1 MRSGRHQL
9 HGDLLGPV
17 FRLVVIPDLILNH
30 RIVEVEIA
38 AVRIIVLEQVKPD
51 GGLAGDLLGV
61 LVAAVADLDL
71 LAGGDGPRVALDHA
85 ENVVVVAVVFRA
97 LGHHAVLHAEDVAL
111 KITLRDVAD
120 ITVGQMPVDDPERL
134 LVVLVRQRII
144 LHALIEPERGETE
157 SAVAH
162 RAVADVNESEVQPL
176 GEYAQFVTLVGGDIR
191 RELLPGVENPAALRP
206 DLGIG
211 NRDHFAVLHP
221 VKGAV
226 AERQPILFRRG
237 IGVEPEFAEKLALA
251 AAAVAEKREPDLRLV
266 EIARTRRPVDHQVGA
281 LEKVVAPDVIGL
293 FGKIDAVDGR
303 HNPGADR
310 IHIGGAGLRAGPG
323 SGRDRQVPHL
333 VTFHLA
339 LRHDIQP
346 FNVLRHVERG
356 RNRRKTR
363 QCRLFHKR
371 LPIVG
376 IPEIDRII
384 LAGNLG
390 SDIHRHGR
398 PVVESPGILFI
409 KFGIVDI
416 LVDTRRGRQCREHE
430 CQSGNVHGSN
440 V

>member
-17 FRLVVIPDLILNH
+17 FRLVVIPDLTLNH

-51 GGLAGDLLGV
+51 RGLAGDLLGV

-111 KITLRDVAD
+111 KITLRDMAD

-144 LHALIEPERGETE
+144 LHALVEPGRGETE

-176 GEYAQFVTLVGGDIR
+176 GEYA
-191 RELLPGVENPAALRP
+191 
-206 DLGIG
+206 
-211 NRDHFAVLHP
+211 
-221 VKGAV
+221 
-226 AERQPILFRRG
+226 ILFRRG

-323 SGRDRQVPHL
+323 SGRDRQVPHP

-346 FNVLRHVERG
+346 FNVLRHVERD

-371 LPIVG
+371 LPVVG

-398 PVVESPGILFI
+398 PVVEPPGILFI
-409 KFGIVDI
+409 KFGIVNI

>member
-1 MRSGRHQL
+1 MQKTEFIRQLNELVPSPDPVTTEALYRFDRECAETEYIDMLTALRVVARNFSEETLQGAYEIIQHQNAALPSELFAAAVYFQAGRTPAEVSGLAKEGRL
-9 HGDLLGPV
+9 MGFFGPE
-17 FRLVVIPDLILNH
+17 RPEEPSRIATCT
-30 RIVEVEIA
+30 IVESGQEH
-38 AVRIIVLEQVKPD
+38 RFYTMDFGRFNPQ
-51 GGLAGDLLGV
+51 
-61 LVAAVADLDL
+61 
-71 LAGGDGPRVALDHA
+71 H
-85 ENVVVVAVVFRA
+85 
-97 LGHHAVLHAEDVAL
+97 AL
-111 KITLRDVAD
+111 KRAITYGRETGISA
-120 ITVGQMPVDDPERL
+120 TQAMARL
-134 LVVLVRQRII
+134 TMDQ
-144 LHALIEPERGETE
+144 
-157 SAVAH
+157 
-162 RAVADVNESEVQPL
+162 
-176 GEYAQFVTLVGGDIR
+176 
-191 RELLPGVENPAALRP
+191 
-206 DLGIG
+206 
-211 NRDHFAVLHP
+211 
-221 VKGAV
+221 
-226 AERQPILFRRG
+226 
-237 IGVEPEFAEKLALA
+237 PEFAEKLALA
-251 AAAVAEKREPDLRLV
+251 AAPVAEERKPDLRLV